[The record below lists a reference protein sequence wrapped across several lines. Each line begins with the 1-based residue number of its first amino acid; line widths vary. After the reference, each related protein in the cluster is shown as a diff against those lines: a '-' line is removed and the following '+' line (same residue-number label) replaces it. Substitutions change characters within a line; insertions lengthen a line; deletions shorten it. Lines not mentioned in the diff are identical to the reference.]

1 MEGNTVEMMSWYE
14 DYQQT
19 ELEIRQRARRNRKLD
34 IIEDFRAVE
43 IRRKLVG
50 YTMLT
55 CLILFVGS
63 VGTLEI
69 SEVPSTGAIWICILS
84 QVILY
89 TLAFAHIRAGRKVKK

>member
-1 MEGNTVEMMSWYE
+1 MNENIDVMSWYD
-14 DYQQT
+14 DYQQE
-19 ELEIRQRARRNRKLD
+19 ELEIRQAARRNRKMDLIVD
-34 IIEDFRAVE
+34 LRQSE
-43 IRRKLVG
+43 IKRKLVG

-69 SEVPSTGAIWICILS
+69 SEAPSAGAIWICILS

-89 TLAFAHIRAGRKVKK
+89 TLAFAHIRTGRKVKK